1 MTAAESPS
9 VLQRM
14 ATVAA
19 PAVAEVPLTASRA
32 VKLALT
38 RGAEQAIGLKLTV
51 ETVTEEAKAFDPLLA
66 ALNDDL
72 VLIWLDQKSE
82 HSGLL
87 AMDKEMS
94 TAIVEMR
101 TLGRVRDTPAPDRR
115 PTGAD
120 IALAHPMF
128 TAFLDELDETTGATV
143 LDGWTTG
150 IHLGDRVPTV
160 RAASLALPEN
170 MFRFMALQ
178 VDLGAGDRKGLM
190 WIALPDAKAAPKVD
204 SDPIDTADWAK
215 EMEET
220 VMESPVVLKAILHR
234 SKFPLSL
241 LADLSVG
248 QEIPLPG
255 CSVSSVKLE
264 ALDNAVVARGRI
276 GQMAGNIAVRIE
288 TPAASPM
295 TDLDSFGDEMGNPDS
310 MMALPDD
317 IAPIDQG
324 HDAVTRDDMPMGV
337 VPDAFD
343 PAPMSDDLPMGDLP
357 MAELPIGDMPMEGLP
372 DLPMADFP
380 DFPSEES

>member
-82 HSGLL
+82 H
-87 AMDKEMS
+87 
-94 TAIVEMR
+94 
-101 TLGRVRDTPAPDRR
+101 
-115 PTGAD
+115 
-120 IALAHPMF
+120 
-128 TAFLDELDETTGATV
+128 
-143 LDGWTTG
+143 TTG